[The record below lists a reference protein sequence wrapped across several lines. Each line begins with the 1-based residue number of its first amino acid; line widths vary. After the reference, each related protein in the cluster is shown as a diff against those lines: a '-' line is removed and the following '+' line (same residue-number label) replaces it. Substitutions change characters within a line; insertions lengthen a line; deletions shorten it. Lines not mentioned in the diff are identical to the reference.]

1 MNIARNIVLAGC
13 VLSASS
19 FAACAESVDGERAQL
34 SMPLVNMELTF
45 QPPADAPVAEQPKSG
60 VGAESAAAR
69 SLAYGRTGSRWWTI
83 GGLFA
88 NDFEDASD
96 VNIHGA
102 FSEFLADE
110 LEFAVEVGAWYFNQP
125 GDDTGGLSGSMIF
138 RWHFLHA
145 EDYRWTIF
153 GDAGIGLLGAFDNV
167 PDGGTG
173 FNFLPRV
180 GGGFTW
186 AFNESTDGESRGPRL
201 MVGVRWHHISNARIQ
216 GDDNNPGRDELAG
229 YLAVTFPF

>member
-1 MNIARNIVLAGC
+1 MNSPRNIAI
-13 VLSASS
+13 
-19 FAACAESVDGERAQL
+19 AACVISAASVAARADAIDQEITQL

-45 QPPADAPVAEQPKSG
+45 QPPADAPVAESAKSDRNG
-60 VGAESAAAR
+60 AR

-83 GGLFA
+83 GGLYGS
-88 NDFEDASD
+88 DFEDAND
-96 VNIHGA
+96 FNIHGA

-110 LEFAVEVGAWYFNQP
+110 LEFAVEVGGWYFNQP

-145 EDYRWTIF
+145 EDFRWTLF
-153 GDAGIGLLGAFDNV
+153 GDAGIGLLGTFDVV

-180 GGGFTW
+180 GGGFSW
-186 AFNESTDGESRGPRL
+186 ALNESIEGESRGPRL

-229 YLAVTFPF
+229 YVAVTFPF